1 MGKQGLCRGNYVNT
15 RWHWITASPEPSD
28 WHLHKRKRREIGSN
42 SPYNSWGQDWGE
54 ELPAGEGHGT
64 PAPAE
69 AGTGRDGLFP
79 GAFLGTAALPAPRS
93 VAGLEPAGWSGVFLL
108 F

>member
-1 MGKQGLCRGNYVNT
+1 MTG
-15 RWHWITASPEPSD
+15 IFI
-28 WHLHKRKRREIGSN
+28 REKGGRFGSN

-79 GAFLGTAALPAPRS
+79 GAFLGTAALPAPPS